1 MVRKEISLQST
12 LVTQLMIE
20 RSYFIHSSL
29 NQRVRRY
36 LTTLPAPSYPD
47 TSPPPPTQFLH
58 SNTLS
63 PPIFASINILLHVY
77 PHHHTLTRTR
87 TLSLSHT
94 YTRAKTNTHMLM
106 HTHTHPFSLSHTLKH
121 THSHA
126 HMHTHRNMPVHTH
139 THTHT
144 HTPALCHQIEQLN
157 IFIAASHLSVH
168 GHRWREEVSQSRT
181 VQYSL
186 H

>member
-77 PHHHTLTRTR
+77 PHHHALTHTR